1 MTSTANGSSLQCAPT
16 NDAAELIRVRGMVQG
31 VGFRPMVWR
40 LARSYGLRGWVAN
53 DGQGVLILARGSRAA
68 LAEFIEALPSHAP
81 PLASISAVERDR
93 LSELPN
99 DRDFR
104 IVTSHA
110 GSAHT
115 SVVPDAG
122 SCLACVAETF
132 NPSARRFKYPFTN
145 CTHCGPRL
153 TIIESIPYD
162 RAATTM
168 GGFPLCAA
176 CSAEYADPADR
187 RFHAQPV
194 ACETCGPRVWLERAA
209 GASVERAAPLQGDDQ
224 GADIDAAA
232 ALLRH
237 SHIVAIKG
245 LGGIQLACDA
255 CDEAAVQRLRQQ
267 KQRDRKPF
275 ALMARDLDV
284 VRRYASV
291 SDMEA
296 ALLQSAAAP
305 IVVLDANGS
314 SRVAPTVAP
323 GMSTLGFM
331 LPNTPLH
338 HLLMR
343 TIERPL
349 VLTSGNLAD
358 EPQCIDNADARD
370 RLGRVA
376 DFLLLHDRGIACR
389 VDDSVVRVMAG
400 APRCVR
406 RSRGYAPA
414 PIVLPATFRSA
425 PAVLAMGG
433 ELKNTFCLLRR
444 GEAVLSHHLGDLQ
457 DARCQ
462 ADYRQSVDRYLQLF
476 EFEPHMVAV
485 DQHPEYHSR
494 KLGIDF
500 AERRGCA
507 QQHVQHHHAHL
518 AACMAENGVEADA
531 DPVIGVVLDGLGFGA
546 DRTFWGGEFLLA
558 DYRRCTRLASFKPV
572 AMPGGELAAREP
584 WRNTYAQLV
593 AGLGWESFAA
603 NYRRLDLYRFLAA
616 KPRALLDRMIA
627 NSVNSPLASSCGRLF
642 DAAAAAAGVCRE
654 RAFHEGQAAV
664 EFEALVDANALRDEH
679 DSRAYPFALAY
690 PESGGLPYVECRG
703 MWLALLDDLA
713 RATPIPLVAM
723 RFHKGLAIGI
733 AEVASRLAG
742 SARADAAVTTVALS
756 GGVFQNR
763 VLLEQVSTRLRRQG
777 FNVLSHRLVP
787 ANDGG
792 LALGQAAVAAARSLT
807 H

>member
-1 MTSTANGSSLQCAPT
+1 MTSTANGSSLHYAQLE
-16 NDAAELIRVRGMVQG
+16 DAAELIRVRGTVQG

-53 DGQGVLILARGSRAA
+53 DAQGVLILACGSPAVLAA
-68 LAEFIEALPSHAP
+68 FIEALPGHAP
-81 PLASISAVERDR
+81 PLASISAVERNR
-93 LSELPN
+93 LGDVPN
-99 DRDFR
+99 EQDFR
-104 IVTSHA
+104 IVTSSA

-115 SVVPDAG
+115 NVTPDAG
-122 SCLACVAETF
+122 SCLACVAETL
-132 NPSARRFKYPFTN
+132 NPSARRFQYPFTN

-153 TIIESIPYD
+153 TIIEGIPYD

-168 GGFPLCAA
+168 RGFSLCAA
-176 CSAEYADPADR
+176 CSAEYADPGDR

-194 ACETCGPRVWLERAA
+194 ACKNCGPGIWLERAA
-209 GASVERAAPLQGDDQ
+209 GAFLEYAARQPSDDQ
-224 GADIDAAA
+224 GGVIAAAA
-232 ALLRH
+232 ALLGQ

-255 CDEAAVQRLRQQ
+255 CDEVAVQRLRQQ

-284 VRRYASV
+284 VRLYASV
-291 SDMEA
+291 NDMEA
-296 ALLQSAAAP
+296 ALLQSTAAP
-305 IVVLDANGS
+305 IVILDANGTS
-314 SRVAPTVAP
+314 QVATAVAP

-343 TIERPL
+343 TMQRPL

-370 RLGRVA
+370 RLGRIA

-400 APRCVR
+400 APRSVR

-414 PIVLPATFRSA
+414 PIVLPATFSLA

-433 ELKNTFCLLRR
+433 DLKNTFCLLRG
-444 GEAVLSHHLGDLQ
+444 GEAILSHHMGDLE

-462 ADYRQSVDRYLQLF
+462 ADYRQSVDRYLHLF
-476 EFEPHMVAV
+476 EFEPHTVAI
-485 DQHPEYHSR
+485 DQHPEYQSR
-494 KLGIDF
+494 KLGIDL
-500 AERRGCA
+500 AERRGCP
-507 QQHVQHHHAHL
+507 QQQVQHHHAHL

-546 DRTFWGGEFLLA
+546 DGTLWGGEFLFA

-593 AGLGWESFAA
+593 AGLGWELFAA
-603 NYRRLDLYRFLAA
+603 SYWQLDLYRFLAG
-616 KPRALLDRMIA
+616 KPRVLLDRMIA
-627 NSVNSPLASSCGRLF
+627 NSVNSPPASSCGRLF

-654 RAFHEGQAAV
+654 RVLHEGQAAV
-664 EFEALVDANALRDEH
+664 EFETLVDANALRDEPDGH
-679 DSRAYPFALAY
+679 AYPFSLTHPA
-690 PESGGLPYVECRG
+690 SGGVPYVECRG

-733 AEVASRLAG
+733 ARVAARLAG
-742 SARADAAVTTVALS
+742 TARADATVTTVALS

-777 FNVLSHRLVP
+777 FKVLSHRLVP

-792 LALGQAAVAAARSLT
+792 LALGQAAVAAARLLA